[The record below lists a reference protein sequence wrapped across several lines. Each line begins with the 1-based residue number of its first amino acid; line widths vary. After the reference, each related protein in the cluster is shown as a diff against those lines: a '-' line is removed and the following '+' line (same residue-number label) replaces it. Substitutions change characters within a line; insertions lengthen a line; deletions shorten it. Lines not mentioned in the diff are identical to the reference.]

1 MVNESIALIEK
12 SLISQN
18 IQDYEIFLEEKQS
31 FETIFLKD
39 AVNNEREAKDL
50 EYFIRILNQKEK
62 KTGIG
67 VVRGNS
73 LDSKQIEKNVEY
85 CIQLSKTTLGPKYYF
100 PSKRSIPNVNTADQK
115 IIQDPISLKR
125 DLSEKLILE
134 IRQTPNVQP
143 TFGRFR
149 IHINYGYLKNS
160 NGVDLKSLKT
170 YFFIEFTLKA
180 QKNGMISE
188 YWPLIYIKERNQLD
202 FKQRIATWAK
212 YAKDTL
218 IAKPPMPDNN
228 AIVIFHPHLLKNAI
242 NPVIDFHSSGK
253 AFHEKL
259 STYMIDE
266 KVGSDK
272 LTIYDDGLL
281 EGTLNT
287 NGWDGEGNACQRTA
301 IIKDGIFINRLY
313 DQKYAL
319 LEKVSSTGNG
329 RRDENGIV
337 YNGIT
342 NLEILSGDVPLE
354 EMIGN
359 IKSGYFIIN
368 CAWLN
373 PGEISGSFGTE
384 IRNGYYIKDG
394 KFQNPIKGGNLSG
407 NVLKMM
413 SNCEY
418 ISKEREYSS
427 NTLFPYIAFS
437 GLTISY

>member
-1 MVNESIALIEK
+1 MVNESIDLIEK
-12 SLISQN
+12 SLISKN
-18 IQDYEIFLEEKQS
+18 VQDYEIFLEEKES

-50 EYFIRILNQKEK
+50 EYFIRILNQKENE
-62 KTGIG
+62 TGIG
-67 VVRGNS
+67 VVKGNS
-73 LDSKQIEKNVEY
+73 LDSNQIEKNIEY
-85 CIQLSKTTLGPKYYF
+85 CMQLSRTTLIPKYYF
-100 PSKRSIPNVNTADQK
+100 PSKRSIPEVTTADQR

-125 DLSEKLILE
+125 DLSEMLISE
-134 IRQTPNVQP
+134 IRKNHDVQP

-160 NGVDLKSLKT
+160 YGIDLKSLKT

-180 QKNGMISE
+180 HKNRMISE
-188 YWPLIYIKERNQLD
+188 YWPLIYIKEKNQLD
-202 FKQRIATWAK
+202 FKQRVATWAR

-218 IAKPPMPDNN
+218 IAKAPIPDNN

-253 AFHEKL
+253 AFHENL
-259 STYMIDE
+259 SKYMINE
-266 KVGSDK
+266 KVASDK
-272 LTIYDDGLL
+272 LSIYDDGLL
-281 EGTLNT
+281 KGTLNT

-301 IIKDGIFINRLY
+301 IIKDGVFKNRLY

-319 LEKVSSTGNG
+319 LENVSSTGNG
-329 RRDENGIV
+329 RRDENGLI

-342 NLEILSGDVPLE
+342 NLEILPGDIHLE
-354 EMIGN
+354 EMVSN

-373 PGEISGSFGTE
+373 PGEISGDFGTE

-407 NVLKMM
+407 NVIKMM

-418 ISKEREYSS
+418 ISNEREYSS
-427 NTLFPYIAFS
+427 NSLFPYIAFS